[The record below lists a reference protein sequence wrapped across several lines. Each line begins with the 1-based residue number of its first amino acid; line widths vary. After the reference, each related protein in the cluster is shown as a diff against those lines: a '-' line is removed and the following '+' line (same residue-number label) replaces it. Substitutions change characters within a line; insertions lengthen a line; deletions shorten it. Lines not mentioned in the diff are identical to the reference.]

1 LLAADPVAGRD
12 ATYAAAR
19 QPIEEFKALYGTTLC
34 CELTGCRLDIEE
46 GHDAFVSGH
55 LREKV
60 CMGLVA
66 FAAEKAAGE

>member
-1 LLAADPVAGRD
+1 
-12 ATYAAAR
+12 
-19 QPIEEFKALYGTTLC
+19 
-34 CELTGCRLDIEE
+34 LTGCRLDIEE

-66 FAAEKAAGE
+66 FATEKAAGE